1 MKNLCPKCGSN
12 CKQHLY
18 GKDVNQKQRY
28 RCFDCRRVYILDK
41 NYTAEFKKQ
50 AVKAY
55 FECSSGRAVGR
66 LMGVSKNTIW
76 NWLEKYCDELEE
88 KAENDVEI
96 AEWDELYTYCKKKKS
111 THT

>member
-1 MKNLCPKCGSN
+1 
-12 CKQHLY
+12 
-18 GKDVNQKQRY
+18 
-28 RCFDCRRVYILDK
+28 VYILDK